1 MDVRLLKHYNNE
13 LHFMREMGSEF
24 AHSYPKI
31 AARLGIENEQCAD
44 PYVERLL
51 EGFAFLA
58 ARVQLKVEE
67 EFPKFCQ
74 QLLSMVY
81 PDFLA
86 PRPSMA
92 VVHLAPDPSDSSST
106 EGFTLERGTMLR
118 SGLSSD
124 MQTNCLYRMSHDV
137 TLYPLKVSNAEYIGN
152 RASLAR
158 LGIKPNR
165 EVSAGVRITVETL
178 GGKELNE
185 LDIAEL
191 PLFLA
196 GSGHIPLWLY
206 EQILSNKC
214 GYSIITGDKDN
225 RRVIDLPVDLVERQG
240 FGAEEAMLNYRSR
253 SFDSYRLLQEYFA
266 FPERFRFINFGGLD
280 QGLNEAKGQ
289 TFELVVHLSKRKS
302 DLENVVDKGNF
313 LPFCC
318 AAVNLFFKRADRIH
332 INDRDY
338 EFHVVPDR
346 SKPLDFEIYQL
357 LNVTGYGSKTQDKQE
372 FVPFYGLTGED
383 RRETKSAYYSVQR
396 KPRLTSSRQRA
407 QGARSG
413 YLGQEL
419 FISLVD
425 AEEAPYRSG
434 LAQLGVKT
442 LCTNRDLP
450 MQMPMGQKDGDFT
463 LDVNA
468 PVDKIRCVAGP
479 TRPGP
484 TASGSSPGETTTSG
498 EYAWN
503 LISHLSLNYLSLID
517 QNAEEGAAALRE
529 MLSLYSGY
537 STISERQIN
546 GILNVSSRAVTRRLP
561 IPGPISFGRGL
572 EITIVL
578 EDAAFES
585 GGMFLFGSILEEF
598 FSKYVSINNL
608 TETVVRSDRDIEIAR
623 WPVRMGTRPTV

>member
-1 MDVRLLKHYNNE
+1 MDSRLLKHYNNE

-58 ARVQLKVEE
+58 ARVQLKIEE

-92 VVHLAPDPSDSSST
+92 VVHLAPDANDSST
-106 EGFTLERGTMLR
+106 AEGFVLERGTMLR
-118 SGLSSD
+118 SGLGSD
-124 MQTNCLYRMSHDV
+124 MQTSCEYSMSHDV
-137 TLYPLKVSNAEYIGN
+137 VLYPIKVVRAEYLGN

-158 LGIKPNR
+158 LGIQPNR
-165 EVSAGVRITVETL
+165 EVSAGVRIEFKTL
-178 GGKELNE
+178 GGAGIEE
-185 LDIAEL
+185 LDLDEL
-191 PLFLA
+191 PLYLA

-206 EQILSNKC
+206 EQILNNKC
-214 GYSIITGDKDN
+214 GYSVITGSKDN
-225 RRVIDLPVDLVERQG
+225 SQVTDLPVDQIRRKG
-240 FGAEEAMLNYRSR
+240 FEANEAMLNYRSR

-266 FPERFRFINFGGLD
+266 FPERFRFINFRGLSKA
-280 QGLNEAKGQ
+280 LKKG
-289 TFELVVHLSKRKS
+289 TGDHFEIVIHLSERKP
-302 DLENVVDKGNF
+302 DLENVVDENNF
-313 LPFCC
+313 LPFCSS
-318 AAVNLFFKRADRIH
+318 AVNIFRKRCDRIH
-332 INDRDY
+332 INDK
-338 EFHVVPDR
+338 EFEYHVVPDR
-346 SKPLDFEIYQL
+346 SKPLDYEIYQVIG
-357 LNVTGYGSKTQDKQE
+357 VTGYGSQADEKQE
-372 FVPFYGLTGED
+372 FVPFYGLSSED
-383 RRETKSAYYSVQR
+383 RQGDRSAYYTVQR

-419 FISLVD
+419 FLSLVD
-425 AEEAPYRSG
+425 SEEAPFSSG
-434 LAQLGVKT
+434 LSQLGVSA

-450 MQMPMGQKDGDFT
+450 MQMPMGQKGGDFT
-463 LDVNA
+463 LEINA
-468 PVDKIRCVAGP
+468 PVDAIRCVAGP

-484 TASGSSPGETTTSG
+484 TGSGSGPGETTTTG

-517 QNAEEGAAALRE
+517 QDQEEGASALRE
-529 MLSLYSGY
+529 MLSLYSNY

-546 GILNVSSRAVTRRLP
+546 GILSVSARAVTRRLP

-572 EITIVL
+572 EITVVL
-578 EDAAFES
+578 EDAAFEA
-585 GGMFLFGSILEEF
+585 GGMFLFGSVLEEF

-623 WPVRMGTRPTV
+623 WPVRMGTRPRV